1 MVNRLPCAYSARFTE
16 ICLTFYFLFLAL
28 VHTDLLNDDY
38 VSGVSLKAKKNA
50 GITTV
55 TIETARGSGGA
66 LSSKVATKFNYAG
79 FSVDKGQLKA
89 DGGRVLE
96 TSVVPCPGCKISFK
110 ADKGADLCVD
120 YTKGNLF
127 VTSVLDVLDTSKF
140 NASASLAHPTCGFTV
155 GGFTNYS
162 LSGKS
167 GFTAYD
173 LGLKYSKGSLMA
185 SVSTASKLSA
195 INIGLLY
202 KVNNDLS
209 IASQTSHS
217 SSNSCNVLAVGALYK
232 APFGDV
238 KAKIGSNGKVHASL
252 IKEVA
257 PKVMVKASGSVSTS
271 DFSDFTT
278 GLGIE
283 I

>member
-1 MVNRLPCAYSARFTE
+1 MACKFSDFGKGPK
-16 ICLTFYFLFLAL
+16 
-28 VHTDLLNDDY
+28 DLLNDDY

-55 TIETARGSGGA
+55 TIETARSAGGA
-66 LSSKVATKFNYAG
+66 LSSKIATKFNYAG

-89 DGGRVLE
+89 DGSRVLE

-127 VTSVLDVLDTSKF
+127 FTSVLDVLDTSKF
-140 NASASLAHPTCGFTV
+140 NASVSLAHPTCGFSA

-173 LGLKYSKGSLMA
+173 LGIKYSQGPLIA
-185 SVSTASKLSA
+185 SVTTASKLSA
-195 INIGLLY
+195 INIGFLY

-217 SSNSCNVLAVGALYK
+217 SANSCNILAVGALYK
-232 APFGDV
+232 APFGNV
-238 KAKIGSNGKVHASL
+238 KAKIGSNGKVHAAL
-252 IKEVA
+252 LKEVA